1 MCYAILKRGGIK
13 AMRFIYNLLMA
24 LLDKKKIEVRRLQWQ
39 QAKLKGAIERE
50 KRKRGETK

>member
-1 MCYAILKRGGIK
+1 
-13 AMRFIYNLLMA
+13 MRFIYNLLMA